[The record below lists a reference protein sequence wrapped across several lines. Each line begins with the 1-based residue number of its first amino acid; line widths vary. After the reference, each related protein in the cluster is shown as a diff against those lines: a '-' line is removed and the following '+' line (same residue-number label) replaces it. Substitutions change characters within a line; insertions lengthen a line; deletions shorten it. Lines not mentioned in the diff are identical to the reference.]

1 MLFLEEGD
9 TRPLSDDTGDMLD
22 ALCVDGRFDEDALA
36 VPARRFKT
44 AERQAEKKAY
54 SPVIRIF
61 SPSLGWETNMVFQ
74 PSHLSRDSSLP
85 RREDV
90 VFLSWNALFSC
101 LSASERERLSGHND
115 VDVQWFDGEMRSRV
129 LPLWIVPDP
138 RPERE
143 SDYIWDENE
152 LMSLL
157 GVSREYI
164 EESRR
169 NGYLDVI
176 VPTLIKEGKLHA
188 EKKDTSP

>member
-1 MLFLEEGD
+1 
-9 TRPLSDDTGDMLD
+9 
-22 ALCVDGRFDEDALA
+22 
-36 VPARRFKT
+36 
-44 AERQAEKKAY
+44 
-54 SPVIRIF
+54 
-61 SPSLGWETNMVFQ
+61 MVFQ